1 MFSLLF
7 YWPLFSYSRGSV
19 FGVVMKIL
27 VSVVLVLPMLARAQT
42 VEIQPVDIIYGNQVI
57 HGRHQVVLNSPD
69 EVAVIP
75 AEKSK
80 VSLLG
85 PNVVVTAKG
94 ADRSYLEEQAIAKRE
109 KAIYDEVNKRTE
121 EAPFTVLFTGH
132 IPDDIQEKRL
142 RMMPEIGVFGEQ
154 LNKLEKSQ
162 DSAESE
168 PNLLPDSGEFSEIK
182 PKSANVKA
190 TNNAVAPSASQEAK
204 LEKLIGG

>member
-1 MFSLLF
+1 
-7 YWPLFSYSRGSV
+7 
-19 FGVVMKIL
+19 MKKL
-27 VSVVLVLPMLARAQT
+27 AGFVLVLPFVAQAQT

-57 HGRHQVVLNSPD
+57 HGRHQVVLSSPD
-69 EVAVIP
+69 KVAVIP
-75 AEKSK
+75 ADKSK

-85 PNVVVTAKG
+85 PNVVVSATG

-154 LNKLEKSQ
+154 LNKLEESQ
-162 DSAESE
+162 SDSSSAQDVM
-168 PNLLPDSGEFSEIK
+168 PDSGDFSEIK
-182 PKSANVKA
+182 PNSPNSSA
-190 TNNAVAPSASQEAK
+190 TNNAVAPNASQEAK